1 MEWDNENRI
10 PMREHSANPPAIFVA
25 TQDADDYRERLISAL
40 GNEVTIGQASAAGEV
55 VARYAGEPV
64 VLGRPDFLVGLLS
77 NRPPVRWVQSTWAG
91 VTLGFRD
98 YLLTGVKGVFGPAMA
113 EYVFAYLLAHE
124 IRLEQRQAAQQ
135 ARRWDPAHSGSL
147 RGKVLGI
154 LGTGSIGRHLAETAL
169 HFGMVP
175 LGFNTRGLPVE
186 PFQQVYTRDTIA
198 ALLARC
204 DYLVGVL
211 PDTPATASLLDE
223 SALACLKPTALLINV
238 GRGSLI
244 DESALCRVLQAGCL
258 AGAVLDV
265 FREEPLPADS
275 PLWKTPN
282 LRITGHI
289 AAVSSPQDITR
300 LFLENYRR
308 YCVGEPLQHQVD
320 FQKGY

>member
-1 MEWDNENRI
+1 
-10 PMREHSANPPAIFVA
+10 MREHSANPPAIFVA
-25 TQDADDYRERLISAL
+25 TQDADDYRERLVSAL
-40 GNEVTIGQASAAGEV
+40 GSDLPIRQASRAGEV
-55 VARYAGEPV
+55 VSHYAGEPI

-77 NRPPVRWVQSTWAG
+77 TRPPVRWVQSTWAG
-91 VTLGFRD
+91 VTPLIRLGFHD
-98 YLLTGVKGVFGPAMA
+98 YLLTGVKGVFGSAMA

-135 ARRWDPAHSGSL
+135 SRRWDPSHSGSL

-175 LGFNTRGLPVE
+175 LGFNTRGAPVE
-186 PFQQVYTRDTIA
+186 PFQQVFTRDNFA

-204 DYLVGVL
+204 DYLLGVL
-211 PDTPATASLLDE
+211 PDTPATASLLNE

-244 DESALCRVLQAGCL
+244 DENALCRALQAGHL

-265 FREEPLPADS
+265 FRKEPLSADS
-275 PLWKTPN
+275 PLWQTPN

-308 YCVGEPLQHQVD
+308 YCVGEPLQYQVD